1 MTIAEHK
8 HEDLTTKEEVAD
20 FKIVIADAILTL
32 INSNLAANARMDKFE
47 TEVHEINANLQE
59 LLESVRNLIETNRRA
74 IGFTSADD

>member
-32 INSNLAANARMDKFE
+32 RRYLDAHQQQPRGERA
-47 TEVHEINANLQE
+47 HGQ
-59 LLESVRNLIETNRRA
+59 VRNR
-74 IGFTSADD
+74 SA

>member
-1 MTIAEHK
+1 
-8 HEDLTTKEEVAD
+8 
-20 FKIVIADAILTL
+20 
-32 INSNLAANARMDKFE
+32 MDKFE